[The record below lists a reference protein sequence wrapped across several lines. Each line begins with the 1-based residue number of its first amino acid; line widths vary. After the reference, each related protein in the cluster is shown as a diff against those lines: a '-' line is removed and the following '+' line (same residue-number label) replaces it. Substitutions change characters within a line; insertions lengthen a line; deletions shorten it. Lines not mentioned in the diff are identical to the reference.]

1 MSLRRFALLCTSA
14 LLTASL
20 FSACNTQPAA
30 PMDVVAQ
37 VDLQRYLGRWYE
49 IALIPN
55 RFQAM
60 CASDTQAEYQLEGEQ
75 ILVTNRCKRA
85 DQGMETAQG
94 VAEVVAQSNNAKLRV
109 SFFRPFYGNY
119 WILALDPD
127 YQWVLVG
134 EPGRQYGWV
143 LSRTPQ
149 LSDALMQS
157 IWQKAEQAGY
167 QRAQFRPSLQTQT
180 MSSK

>member
-1 MSLRRFALLCTSA
+1 MPLRRFTLLCTSA
-14 LLTASL
+14 LLSASL
-20 FSACNTQPAA
+20 LSACNTQPAA

-60 CASDTQAEYQLEGEQ
+60 CASDTQAEYQLQGEQ
-75 ILVTNRCKRA
+75 IRVTNRCKRT
-85 DQGMETAQG
+85 DQDMETAQG
-94 VAEVVAQSNNAKLRV
+94 VAEVVPQSNNAKLRV

-149 LSDALMQS
+149 LSDAVMQN

-167 QRAQFRPSLQTQT
+167 QRTQFRASLQTQA
-180 MSSK
+180 MSPK